1 MVCASSLRD
10 ADEGGF
16 GFEAD
21 DMTKPSFNLT
31 ERKGAEMLLKPEES
45 KLSWRRRMRE
55 EEEGGGRRRK
65 EEEGGGRRREEQQ
78 PAAAAAAAAAAAGC
92 CAHAMIIGTSSSTSS
107 TSTVSVVELRS
118 IAYTGTCFSHGCH
131 AAALHH
137 QPVIIPV
144 TKSTTCWY
152 L

>member
-65 EEEGGGRRREEQQ
+65 EEGG
-78 PAAAAAAAAAAAGC
+78 AAA
-92 CAHAMIIGTSSSTSS
+92 SSSSS
-107 TSTVSVVELRS
+107 SSSSSSGLLRTRDDHR
-118 IAYTGTCFSHGCH
+118 YQF
-131 AAALHH
+131 
-137 QPVIIPV
+137 
-144 TKSTTCWY
+144 
-152 L
+152 